1 MSKSLEQSEHERAI
15 LVGSRTAELLNNE
28 YSPLVRENFEEFL
41 RELVEDEECVTLLF
55 ESANQRK
62 RCGEFTSSFEMGLVL
77 DTYLHKYWGKR
88 AVLHAEADIPSAL
101 DTMGDER
108 GSGRCNGR

>member
-1 MSKSLEQSEHERAI
+1 MTKSLERYEHERAV

-41 RELVEDEECVTLLF
+41 RELVEDEECVTALF

-62 RCGEFTSSFEMGLVL
+62 RYGENTSLLRMGLL
-77 DTYLHKYWGKR
+77 LETHLHEYWKKR
-88 AVLHAEADIPSAL
+88 AALHAEADIPSAL
-101 DTMGDER
+101 DAMGDER